1 MKKLIV
7 FIFSILLFGSCT
19 TYEVSILNREGFVIE
34 KHTTPKVYVGTE
46 AFVIDAIIDPFVM
59 LYSLFKP
66 VPKIESSIGVNAGM
80 NLNKYLS
87 SFYSLAPGFEQTVI
101 YPGWFLMI

>member
-34 KHTTPKVYVGTE
+34 KHTRLFQVTNP
-46 AFVIDAIIDPFVM
+46 M
-59 LYSLFKP
+59 LDTIQLEIVS
-66 VPKIESSIGVNAGM
+66 
-80 NLNKYLS
+80 NLS
-87 SFYSLAPGFEQTVI
+87 DSQRGEGGFGST
-101 YPGWFLMI
+101 GS